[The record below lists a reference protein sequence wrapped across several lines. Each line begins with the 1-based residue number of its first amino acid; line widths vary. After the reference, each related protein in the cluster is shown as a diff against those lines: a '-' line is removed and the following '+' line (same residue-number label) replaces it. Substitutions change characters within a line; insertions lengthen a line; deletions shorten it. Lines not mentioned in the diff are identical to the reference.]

1 MSHNRFDYMESIFRQ
16 TRQLESEWFEAD
28 NLDKIRLI
36 IEDDKVVVEN
46 EHGTTYD
53 VDELSEQEVDIITDN
68 LENTD
73 QYVIDEL
80 YYVKEKQTYDDGSP
94 NGLVNVRLYIIED
107 NRPLKFGRT
116 LEIDGENVV
125 DDVLYE
131 VIREEGYYMD
141 DVPLKEL

>member
-1 MSHNRFDYMESIFRQ
+1 MSHNRFDYMKSIFRQ
-16 TRQLESEWFEAD
+16 TRQMESEWFEAD

-36 IEDDKVVVEN
+36 IEDDEVVVEN
-46 EHGTTYD
+46 EHGSTYD
-53 VDELSEQEVDIITDN
+53 MEELSEQEVDIITDN

-94 NGLVNVRLYIIED
+94 NGLVNIRLYIIED

-116 LEIDGENVV
+116 LEVDDENVI

-131 VIREEGYYMD
+131 VLREEGYYFD
-141 DVPLKEL
+141 NVPLKEL

>member
-1 MSHNRFDYMESIFRQ
+1 MSHNRFDYMKSIFRQ
-16 TRQLESEWFEAD
+16 TRQMESEWFEAD

-36 IEDDKVVVEN
+36 IEDDEVVVEN
-46 EHGTTYD
+46 EHGSTYD
-53 VDELSEQEVDIITDN
+53 VEELSEQEVDIITDN

-116 LEIDGENVV
+116 LEVDDENVI

-131 VIREEGYYMD
+131 VLREEGYYFD